1 MNGLE
6 LEVSNIRVV
15 SDDEAIRFIYVL
27 YYGLTLVRTM
37 NWIKNRIHFLQ
48 RIIRDR
54 VSFYKFIQKIKDW
67 NSRRFNIE
75 RRIKYMCYSLFTYQY
90 KPIVEL

>member
-1 MNGLE
+1 MYYITNRN
-6 LEVSNIRVV
+6 SNKIITDILNDFVY
-15 SDDEAIRFIYVL
+15 E
-27 YYGLTLVRTM
+27 LTLVRTM

-75 RRIKYMCYSLFTYQY
+75 RRIKYMCYSLLTISINLLLNYR
-90 KPIVEL
+90 IH